1 MSSITDSLTIDYS
14 QRNLRGESFKDE
26 HLVQTSFH
34 GSDLRGADFSGAD
47 LTGADLSNAK
57 TGIPPLQATFIFL
70 IAFLVSLLSG
80 YVAMLAGTTVQA
92 MFKSEDDKIKA
103 AGIITLVIILAFIS
117 YYYWKGGRSVIK
129 NLLLPAFV
137 LSIVIGVI
145 GYTSGVGTGIG
156 MLFLVLSLLLTVMMI
171 AIGTIARAL
180 AGVLSSSILF
190 ILVAVGGSVF
200 GKTVG
205 GGMGTVILAVS
216 CALIS
221 KRALSG
227 TRGFES
233 LRKLAAFITRKF
245 GTSFE
250 NAILT
255 RANFSE
261 SKIYNTD
268 YTNAELSSVNW
279 TDSKKKNCTP
289 IGFEKDPLSRFEPQS
304 PKSRTEDA
312 KEHEVGSSDDF
323 LRG

>member
-47 LTGADLSNAK
+47 LTGADLSHAK
-57 TGIPPLQATFIFL
+57 TGIPPLTAAFIFL
-70 IAFLVSLLSG
+70 VAFVVSMLSG
-80 YVAMLAGTTVQA
+80 YVAMLAGTTLQA
-92 MFKSEDDKIKA
+92 MLKSEDDKIKA
-103 AGIITLVIILAFIS
+103 AGIITLVIIVAFIG

-137 LSIVIGVI
+137 LSVVIGVM
-145 GYTSGVGTGIG
+145 GYTSGVGTGTG
-156 MLFLVLSLLLTVMMI
+156 MLFLFLTLMLVVIMI
-171 AIGTIARAL
+171 AIGTVGRAV

-200 GKTVG
+200 GKSVG
-205 GGMGTVILAVS
+205 GGIGTIILAIS

-227 TRGFES
+227 AKGFES
-233 LRKLAAFITRKF
+233 LRKLASFITRKF

-250 NAILT
+250 NATLT

-268 YTNAELSSVNW
+268 YTNAEVSSINW
-279 TDSKKKNCTP
+279 TGSKKKNCTP
-289 IGFEKDPLSRFEPQS
+289 VGFEKDSQPRTEP
-304 PKSRTEDA
+304 RRHEDA
-312 KEHEVGSSDDF
+312 KEHEVGRSDDF